1 MAVQEGGAR
10 SGIQRYQTKT
20 GETRWRIRWELPPD
34 AAGKRRQGSR
44 RGFLRQSEAKRALN
58 EILAELGGGSYVP
71 ADRVTVAEWLEGEWL
86 PARRPDSSTSG
97 RSRRQQL
104 SLTAWSQYQSYVRAY
119 VIPHIGSIAL
129 QELTGDDLHRLYDR
143 LEVSGGKQ
151 GQGLAAKTL
160 VNLHG
165 VLHKALG
172 DAVRRGKVARNAADQ
187 VEAPGAERVQMR
199 WWSVD
204 QLRAFVQHVEGDR
217 LYAAWLLFVTTGMR
231 RGEVAGLAWD
241 DLDLAEGRLTVRWQ
255 LGLIDGVPIF
265 KPRPKSRAGR
275 RTLALDPATV
285 EALEA
290 HRRQQANEQADV
302 GALWRPVQ
310 QDTFGTTRTGLVF
323 TWEDGSLINPERFT
337 RWFKRH
343 CQGAGLPA
351 IRLHDVR
358 HSYASAGL
366 AKARGWHEVKVISE
380 RLGHANLAIT
390 LDTYA
395 HVLPAADEAT
405 AHTLA
410 TAILGR

>member
-10 SGIQRYQTKT
+10 SGVQRYQTKS

-44 RGFLRQSEAKRALN
+44 RGFRRQSEAKKVLN
-58 EILAELGGGSYVP
+58 EILTDLGEGSYVP
-71 ADRVTVAEWLEGEWL
+71 VDRLTVEEWLVGEWL
-86 PARRPDSSTSG
+86 PARRPEGGTTG

-104 SLTAWSQYQSYVRAY
+104 SLTSWSQYQSYIRAY
-119 VIPHIGSIAL
+119 VVPQIGSIAL
-129 QELTGDDLHRLYDR
+129 QELSGDDLHRLYDR
-143 LEVSGGKQ
+143 LEVSGGKR
-151 GQGLAAKTL
+151 GRGLSAKTL
-160 VNLHG
+160 ANLHG

-172 DAVRRGKVARNAADQ
+172 DAVRRGRLARNVADQ
-187 VEAPGAERVQMR
+187 VQAPGAERVQMR
-199 WWSVD
+199 WWSVE
-204 QLRAFVQHVEGDR
+204 QLREFVRHVEGDR

-241 DLDLAEGRLTVRWQ
+241 DLDLDEGRLTVQWQ

-285 EALEA
+285 EALRT
-290 HRRQQANEQADV
+290 HQRQQAVERAEV
-302 GALWRPVQ
+302 GALWQPVQ
-310 QDTFGTTRTGLVF
+310 QDQFGTARRDLVF
-323 TWEDGSLINPERFT
+323 SWEDGSLINPERFT
-337 RWFKRH
+337 TWFKRH
-343 CQGAGLPA
+343 CRAAGLPE

-366 AKARGWHEVKVISE
+366 ANARGWYEVKVISE